1 MSGSDVLW
9 SWAGLDAIT
18 CDPTCKT
25 RLWAESAIRAESE
38 TCYTVM
44 PLPHQAHDAQLTQ
57 GLGLS
62 QVTRSLGLSQV
73 TLSLGHSHVTRRLGM
88 LKPS

>member
-1 MSGSDVLW
+1 
-9 SWAGLDAIT
+9 
-18 CDPTCKT
+18 
-25 RLWAESAIRAESE
+25 
-38 TCYTVM
+38 M

-73 TLSLGHSHVTRRLGM
+73 TLSLGHSHVTRRLGISS
-88 LKPS
+88 LAVPIRPGGNPWPGPAPRPCQPGSG